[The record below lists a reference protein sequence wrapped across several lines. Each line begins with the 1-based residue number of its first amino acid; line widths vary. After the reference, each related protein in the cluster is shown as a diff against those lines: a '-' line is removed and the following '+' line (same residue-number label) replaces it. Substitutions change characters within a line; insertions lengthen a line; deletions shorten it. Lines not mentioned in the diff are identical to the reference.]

1 MWSGPRRVAPGC
13 TRNRAVALTVTAA
26 ARTPWNVI
34 GVSMSAIRKA
44 IQYLGFDVAENEDY
58 GYGEEELAPV
68 TNLHDVSEVRSK
80 SKHSHSAP
88 THSASPDLRR
98 IQTIK
103 PRSYNDA
110 RLIGEAFRA
119 GVPVIMNLTEM
130 SDADAKRLVDFSA
143 GLSFGLHG
151 SIERVTTAVFLLSP
165 AHVEIGVDAEPQRSD
180 HAFYNQA

>member
-1 MWSGPRRVAPGC
+1 
-13 TRNRAVALTVTAA
+13 
-26 ARTPWNVI
+26 
-34 GVSMSAIRKA
+34 MSALRKA
-44 IQYLGFDVAENEDY
+44 IQYLGFEVSDNEQYDY
-58 GYGEEELAPV
+58 SEEELAPV
-68 TNLHDVSEVRSK
+68 TNLHDVSEVRK
-80 SKHSHSAP
+80 GKHGHSTHATP
-88 THSASPDLRR
+88 THGAAQDLRR

-165 AHVEIGVDAEPQRSD
+165 AHVEIGVDSEPERPD
-180 HAFYNQA
+180 NAFYDQA

>member
-1 MWSGPRRVAPGC
+1 
-13 TRNRAVALTVTAA
+13 
-26 ARTPWNVI
+26 
-34 GVSMSAIRKA
+34 MSALRKA
-44 IQYLGFDVAENEDY
+44 IQYLGFEVAENEDY
-58 GYGEEELAPV
+58 GYGEDELAPV
-68 TNLHDVSEVRSK
+68 TNLHDVSEVRAK
-80 SKHSHSAP
+80 SKHSHAP
-88 THSASPDLRR
+88 SHAPMQAQDLRR

-165 AHVEIGVDAEPQRSD
+165 AHVEIGIDAEPQHAD
-180 HAFYNQA
+180 HAFYNQG

>member
-1 MWSGPRRVAPGC
+1 MGA
-13 TRNRAVALTVTAA
+13 
-26 ARTPWNVI
+26 
-34 GVSMSAIRKA
+34 MRKA
-44 IQYLGFDVAENEDY
+44 IQYLGFDVNEHEDY
-58 GYGEEELAPV
+58 DYAEDELAPV
-68 TNLHDVSEVRSK
+68 THLHDVSDVPRGQ
-80 SKHSHSAP
+80 SHPRRNRDAGPHAP
-88 THSASPDLRR
+88 APDLRR

-103 PRSYNDA
+103 PRTYNDA

-165 AHVEIGVDAEPQRSD
+165 AHVEIGMDEQPPQADR
-180 HAFYNQA
+180 AFYNQV

>member
-1 MWSGPRRVAPGC
+1 
-13 TRNRAVALTVTAA
+13 
-26 ARTPWNVI
+26 
-34 GVSMSAIRKA
+34 MSALRKA
-44 IQYLGFDVAENEDY
+44 IQYLGFEVAENEEY
-58 GYGEEELAPV
+58 GYTEDELAPV
-68 TNLHDVSEVRSK
+68 TNLHDVSEVRRG
-80 SKHSHSAP
+80 KHTQSHAPSA
-88 THSASPDLRR
+88 APDLRR

-165 AHVEIGVDAEPQRSD
+165 AHVEIGVDEEPQRTD

>member
-1 MWSGPRRVAPGC
+1 
-13 TRNRAVALTVTAA
+13 
-26 ARTPWNVI
+26 
-34 GVSMSAIRKA
+34 MSAIRKA
-44 IQYLGFDVAENEDY
+44 IQYLGFDVAENEENDY
-58 GYGEEELAPV
+58 YEDELAPV
-68 TNLHDVSEVRSK
+68 TNLHDVSEVRKGRHTPAAAPSV
-80 SKHSHSAP
+80 SH
-88 THSASPDLRR
+88 DLRR

-130 SDADAKRLVDFSA
+130 TDADAKRLVDFSA

-165 AHVEIGVDAEPQRSD
+165 AHVEIGVDQEPERTD
-180 HAFYNQA
+180 HAFYDQA